1 MPTYQDA
8 SVKTCRCKKGH
19 LPLPRLKETALVP
32 GCEETEL
39 AKLLTVDSCKRQ
51 FTLGAITGTP
61 AQVGVVHKLGDK
73 TDFFD
78 HLPPSI
84 DNFYLTNVDKKLTFL
99 DYLSKHK
106 LLNQTLLMSL
116 L

>member
-1 MPTYQDA
+1 MLRIVIWHIFSIWSQSENLSEIKPPLKNTVCMPTYQDA

-61 AQVGVVHKLGDK
+61 AQVGFIHKLR
-73 TDFFD
+73 
-78 HLPPSI
+78 
-84 DNFYLTNVDKKLTFL
+84 
-99 DYLSKHK
+99 
-106 LLNQTLLMSL
+106 
-116 L
+116 

>member
-61 AQVGVVHKLGDK
+61 AQVPYFRECNLFV
-73 TDFFD
+73 T
-78 HLPPSI
+78 S
-84 DNFYLTNVDKKLTFL
+84 KK
-99 DYLSKHK
+99 
-106 LLNQTLLMSL
+106 
-116 L
+116 

>member
-1 MPTYQDA
+1 MSSIIDTGCYDPIKKTETVNARCLSDRHCEFLKNTVCMPTYQDA

-51 FTLGAITGTP
+51 FTLGAIAGTP
-61 AQVGVVHKLGDK
+61 AQVGVVHKLR
-73 TDFFD
+73 
-78 HLPPSI
+78 
-84 DNFYLTNVDKKLTFL
+84 
-99 DYLSKHK
+99 
-106 LLNQTLLMSL
+106 
-116 L
+116 